1 MQKRYTT
8 AVLATTDE
16 ETPDA
21 WSMASSVLDRG
32 MDDSTLTEGE
42 DGTGTVVSEGDDGV
56 PIVVS
61 EGDDDMSIVVPM
73 EGICGSAAGAAA
85 ASSAEASTS
94 TETEGRKASMLLLL
108 LSMV

>member
-21 WSMASSVLDRG
+21 WSVASSVLDRG
-32 MDDSTLTEGE
+32 MDDSTLAEGE
-42 DGTGTVVSEGDDGV
+42 DGTG
-56 PIVVS
+56 IVVS

-73 EGICGSAAGAAA
+73 EGICGSAVGAAA

-94 TETEGRKASMLLLL
+94 TETEGRKASMLLL
-108 LSMV
+108 SME